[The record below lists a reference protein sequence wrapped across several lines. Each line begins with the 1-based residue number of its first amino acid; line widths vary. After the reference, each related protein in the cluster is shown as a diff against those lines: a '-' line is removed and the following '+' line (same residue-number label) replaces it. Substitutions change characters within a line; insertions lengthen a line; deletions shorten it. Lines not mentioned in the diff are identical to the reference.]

1 MVFAEKDH
9 FRTFLSQDSQMD
21 QYLANGATLYITDG
35 THEEVLATPEDGFVR
50 ERPTLVRMGESNGK
64 I

>member
-1 MVFAEKDH
+1 
-9 FRTFLSQDSQMD
+9 MD